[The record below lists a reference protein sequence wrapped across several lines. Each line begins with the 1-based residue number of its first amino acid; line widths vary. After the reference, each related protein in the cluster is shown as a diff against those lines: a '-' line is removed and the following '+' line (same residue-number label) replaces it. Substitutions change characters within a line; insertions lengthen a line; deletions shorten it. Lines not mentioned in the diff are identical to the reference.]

1 MTPHNGGLT
10 PETMAFRWKEI
21 AENLRRL
28 SERPC
33 YPYDARGTS
42 PNHLRWPSPPPAR
55 IGSIRHDLLARSS
68 ARGNRSNKT
77 AQDAVL
83 ASWVVYVSLGDRR
96 VSGCQAA
103 ATDPMEGQAVGYS
116 EARILSHRVCQSP
129 YAQRDAEGMRHDAI
143 LPQLSLDLVLF
154 GEYGASGCELVH
166 AR

>member
-1 MTPHNGGLT
+1 
-10 PETMAFRWKEI
+10 MAISTAGQDRK
-21 AENLRRL
+21 
-28 SERPC
+28 
-33 YPYDARGTS
+33 
-42 PNHLRWPSPPPAR
+42 H
-55 IGSIRHDLLARSS
+55 S
-68 ARGNRSNKT
+68 ARPFSPKLRARQSIEQT
-77 AQDAVL
+77 AQDTVL
-83 ASWVVYVSLGDRR
+83 ASWAVYVSLGDLR

-154 GEYGASGCELVH
+154 GDYGASGCELVH